1 MPSSKGTGGRSWK
14 PATDP
19 ATPGV
24 MVLVQRSAGTV
35 NTTFCLCEGE
45 PSYLKAP
52 VALNQL
58 QARAVCVP
66 TRVPGQE
73 PQPVMAAGVLV
84 GC

>member
-1 MPSSKGTGGRSWK
+1 MPGSKGTGGRSCK
-14 PATDP
+14 PAADP
-19 ATPGV
+19 AAPGV
-24 MVLVQRSAGTV
+24 MVLIQRSAGTV

-45 PSYLKAP
+45 SNFLKAP

-58 QARAVCVP
+58 QVRAVCIP

-73 PQPVMAAGVLV
+73 PQPVVAAGVLV